1 MTWLEVDEAAKSGAL
16 MLQPVGVIEQHGP
29 HLPLGTD
36 IYGAYF
42 LCSLTKVHLH
52 QQGIESVIAPPYY
65 FGINMGTG
73 MFPGTLSVRQESM
86 TAMLIDLFVN
96 YGKQGFTKQF
106 IINHHG
112 DPQHNMAMFEAILSA
127 RDQGV
132 KAVCVMRPATERAYK
147 KGTITLPSSAVI
159 VPTESFETKQ
169 AQLILN
175 KSKLHIHAGE
185 KETSLIMRWYPELL
199 KERDKIKSFEPVIP
213 SEKEFQEAESEG
225 KWRELSPHG
234 YIGDP
239 SVATEENG
247 NLYTFEAIDIA
258 KAIAQ
263 YLRSES

>member
-1 MTWLEVDEAAKSGAL
+1 MTWLEVDEAAKAGVL
-16 MLQPVGVIEQHGP
+16 MLVPVGVIEQHGP

-36 IYGAYF
+36 IYGAYL

-65 FGINMGTG
+65 FGINAGTG
-73 MFPGTLSVRQESM
+73 MFPGTLSVRQDSM

-96 YGKQGFTKQF
+96 YGKQGFKKQF

-112 DPQHNMAMFEAILSA
+112 DPQHNMAIFRAILGA

-132 KAVCVMRPATERAYK
+132 NAVCIMRPSTERAYK
-147 KGTITLPSSAVI
+147 RGTVTLPPSAII
-159 VPTESFETKQ
+159 VPTESSETKQ
-169 AQLILN
+169 AQSRLN

-185 KETSLIMRWYPELL
+185 KETSLIMRWYAGLL
-199 KERDKIKSFEPVIP
+199 KEKDKIRGFNPIIP
-213 SEKEFQEAESEG
+213 SEKEFEEAESGG
-225 KWRELSPHG
+225 KWRELSPQG

-247 NLYTFEAIDIA
+247 NLYTYEATDTA
-258 KAIAQ
+258 NAITN
-263 YLRSES
+263 YLQNES